1 MTAAELVAANYGL
14 LLHYARRLA
23 PWAAEDIAQDAA
35 ELALRWDNY
44 KPGKPVRNWLYWCV
58 MSARERYGRY
68 DAKPRKAAHA
78 LAAVNDNTVQPNQE
92 HAAELALVRGKID
105 ALPFH
110 QRRAMTGVMAGL
122 DSGDMSRALGCSR
135 EAIRKQVHKAR
146 AALAA

>member
-58 MSARERYGRY
+58 MSARAKHEYASRRAGRSKEA
-68 DAKPRKAAHA
+68 AKQGDRH
-78 LAAVNDNTVQPNQE
+78 TEPNQE
-92 HAAELALVRGKID
+92 HAAELALVRDRVD

-110 QRRAMTGVMAGL
+110 QRRAMNGVMAGL